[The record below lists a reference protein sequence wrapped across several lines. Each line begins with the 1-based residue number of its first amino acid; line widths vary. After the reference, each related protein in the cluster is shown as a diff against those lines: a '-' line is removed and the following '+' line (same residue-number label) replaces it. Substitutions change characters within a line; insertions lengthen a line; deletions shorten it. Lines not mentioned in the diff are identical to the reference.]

1 MHLALALLKHK
12 VDEPATLHP
21 VEGAAWVR
29 SQFCPA
35 SPFLLPALQQR
46 VDASS
51 SGSVG
56 RLAVLRLVVRKCCR
70 EATVLLLGSDAPG
83 EGIQPQR

>member
-1 MHLALALLKHK
+1 MCLALALLKHK

-21 VEGAAWVR
+21 IKEAAWVR

-35 SPFLLPALQQR
+35 SPFLLPALQQQ

-51 SGSVG
+51 SGSVLP
-56 RLAVLRLVVRKCCR
+56 RLNSR
-70 EATVLLLGSDAPG
+70 
-83 EGIQPQR
+83 